1 VTISS
6 HPQRPEQAP
15 AVEQGVGLTAVLV
28 AAARAMETHRHDTL
42 AQDHYAE
49 HLVRAATAATHW
61 PVRIED
67 VPDGDANPLWG
78 RLGRYFGLRT
88 RVFDDFL
95 LHSTFAGAR
104 QVVLLGAGL
113 DTRALRL
120 TWPEHTTVYELD
132 QDDVLSFKHR
142 VLDDLHT
149 TPTVPLRPIA
159 VDLREDWVAPLVD
172 AGFDASAPTT
182 WLAEGLLLYLPCA
195 AEGRLI
201 DTVDRLS
208 VPGSALAYE
217 VKPGRE
223 PPAVRNGPVYTATQQ
238 QIGLDLLALFPADPR
253 ADSTGDLRAR
263 GWSTSAHTVFDFSH
277 RHGRG
282 PLPEPD
288 DALAINQWVF
298 ADKNPPTAASGQV
311 VPGLPAGAGSA
322 DPTGRRSPRG
332 TAPRP

>member
-6 HPQRPEQAP
+6 RPPQPDQTP
-15 AVEQGVGLTAVLV
+15 AVGQGVGLTAVLV

-49 HLVRAATAATHW
+49 HLVRAAAAAANW

-88 RVFDDFL
+88 RVFDDYL
-95 LHSTFAGAR
+95 RHSTCAGAR

-113 DTRALRL
+113 DTRAFRL
-120 TWPEHTTVYELD
+120 TWPARTTVYELD
-132 QDDVLSFKHR
+132 QHDVLAFKHS
-142 VLDDLHT
+142 VLDDLRA

-159 VDLREDWVAPLVD
+159 VDLREDWATPLVD
-172 AGFDASAPTT
+172 AGFDATAPTT
-182 WLAEGLLLYLPCA
+182 WLAEGLLLYLPGA
-195 AEGRLI
+195 AERLLI

-208 VPGSALAYE
+208 APGSSLAYE

-223 PPAVRNGPVYTATQQ
+223 SPAVRNGPVYTATQRQ
-238 QIGLDLLALFPADPR
+238 TGIDLPALFPPDPR
-253 ADSTGDLRAR
+253 ADSTGDLRDR
-263 GWSTSAHTVFDFSH
+263 GWSTAAHTVFDFSR

-298 ADKNPPTAASGQV
+298 ADKHRPTAAFDQA
-311 VPGLPAGAGSA
+311 VPGRPADAGSA
-322 DPTGRRSPRG
+322 DPTDRRSPPG